1 MNRLVATS
9 WIVVALVLLA
19 FCAVKLRLG
28 TNITH
33 FMPDHSRSELGAVAG
48 RLADSPFSRTMVLS
62 LGADALPTAIA
73 AAGELAGALSEH
85 PEVAWVRASVD
96 ASQIERV
103 FELYY
108 PRRLGFLSDE
118 PEREVPELLAEPALR
133 ESAREARR
141 RLISPAATG
150 LVRLVGWRRSTGAST
165 TSLTR

>member
-9 WIVVALVLLA
+9 WIVVALALLA

-33 FMPDHSRSELGAVAG
+33 FMPDHSRSELGAVAS

-73 AAGELAGALSEH
+73 AAGELAGALRAH

-96 ASQIERV
+96 ATQIERGLGHAV
-103 FELYY
+103 DQARGLILTQ
-108 PRRLGFLSDE
+108 RVGAGVADRLD
-118 PEREVPELLAEPALR
+118 LLAQNRHDSVHQVLSLR
-133 ESAREARR
+133 
-141 RLISPAATG
+141 ISG
-150 LVRLVGWRRSTGAST
+150 L
-165 TSLTR
+165 